1 MRLKSFY
8 AKTMTEAMK
17 MVRDTLGDEAVIVA
31 TREEGGGKSVRVTAA
46 IEQEDRYGDIDTM
59 LDDMPRS
66 RSGGNRV
73 APNFEID
80 TVPATKDSGGGW
92 LQYDEE
98 DEEGAVVE
106 QLTDIMLRHSVS
118 DEITDQVISC
128 ATVLGMP
135 RADEALTAAI
145 EHLFSFRPLPQ
156 KSMGGTAWMVVG
168 PPGAGKTLATAKIA
182 ARSVMAGL
190 RVSVISTDTV
200 RAGGIEQ
207 LSAFTKLLRVNLQT
221 ASGAKKLQQALE
233 QAQGSDHILID
244 TNGMNPFNPEEMRD
258 LARLMSAGDIEPV
271 LVLPA
276 GIDADESGEIG
287 RIYAALGVRSI
298 LPTRIDIAR
307 RLGGLLG
314 AAHHGGL
321 IFADASHTPKV
332 ADGLIPLSPRRLT
345 GLLMPQADKKQTSRR
360 TRTG

>member
-46 IEQEDRYGDIDTM
+46 IEQEDRYGDLDTM
-59 LDDMPRS
+59 LDDMPRGRNTGS
-66 RSGGNRV
+66 RPV
-73 APNFEID
+73 PNFEID
-80 TVPATKDSGGGW
+80 TVPATSETGGW

-156 KSMGGTAWMVVG
+156 KSMGGTAWMMVG

-200 RAGGIEQ
+200 RAGGVEQ

-221 ASGAKKLQQALE
+221 ASGAKNLQNALE
-233 QAQGSDHILID
+233 QARGSDHILID
-244 TNGMNPFNPEEMRD
+244 TNGMNPFNAEEMRD

-332 ADGLIPLSPRRLT
+332 ADGLIPLSPQRLT
-345 GLLMPQADKKQTSRR
+345 GLLMPQADKKQTTRR
-360 TRTG
+360 TTRTG